1 MRMRQINLLAGTT
14 TNDNA
19 AAGQIGEYLS
29 ASLAVGSAT
38 ALTTATAKTVT
49 NTYLPPGDWDV
60 WGVVDFLPAGTT
72 SITVL
77 AVGASA
83 TANTPGPDDTYALDS
98 MNATVPGAIAQRKA
112 IPMQRVTI
120 ANNTT
125 TVTITNATPAV
136 ATYAG
141 ADNFANNDVIVFATT
156 GALPSPLVAGTEYY
170 IVSINTGANTFQIA
184 ATSGGAAINT
194 TTNGSGTHTFFAKK
208 PEYLIASA
216 TFTVSTMSAY
226 GSIFA
231 RRAR

>member
-29 ASLAVGSAT
+29 ATLAVGSAT
-38 ALTTATAKTVT
+38 SLTTATAKTIT

-60 WGVVDFLPAGTT
+60 DGIVDFFPAAST

-77 AVGASA
+77 ARGASA
-83 TANTPGPDDTYALDS
+83 TTNTLGADDTYASDS
-98 MNATVPGAIAQRKA
+98 MAATVPGAVAQRMV
-112 IPMQRVTI
+112 IPTQRVTI

-141 ADNFANNDVIVFATT
+141 ADNFANNDVTVFATT
-156 GALPSPLVAGTEYY
+156 DTLPSPLVAGTEYY
-170 IVSINTGANTFQIA
+170 IVSINTGANTFQIS
-184 ATSGGAAINT
+184 ATVGGAAINT
-194 TTNGSGTHTFFAKK
+194 TTNGSGTHTFYAKK

-216 TFTVSTMSAY
+216 TFTVSTMTAF